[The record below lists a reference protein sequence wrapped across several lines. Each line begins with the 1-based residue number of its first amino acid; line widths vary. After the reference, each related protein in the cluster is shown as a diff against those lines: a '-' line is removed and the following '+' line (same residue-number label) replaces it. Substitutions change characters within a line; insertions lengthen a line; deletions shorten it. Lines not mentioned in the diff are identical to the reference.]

1 MLLPPCEIR
10 VRIQVKFDY
19 ITLIHGDTSIQEPKK
34 YHEEKTPLYFV
45 ISYNNGEDTSTF
57 QEQIPRSTVTFHTSL
72 NYATYMEILR

>member
-1 MLLPPCEIR
+1 ME
-10 VRIQVKFDY
+10 
-19 ITLIHGDTSIQEPKK
+19 TLQHKNPRSTMK
-34 YHEEKTPLYFV
+34 EKTPLYFV